1 MQIRCLILDFC
12 LIYGGDFNG
21 KKEETVVKEVN
32 CFYPSTA
39 VANLHHRCL
48 AWSKI

>member
-12 LIYGGDFNG
+12 LIYGG
-21 KKEETVVKEVN
+21 KKGETVVKEVN
-32 CFYPSTA
+32 YFYPLTT

-48 AWSKI
+48 AKFNTN